1 MAIQVSPG
9 VSVSEID
16 LTTIIPAVSTS
27 AGAIG
32 GLFRWGPIGQI
43 VLVDS
48 EKTLVSRYG
57 KPTNYN
63 AETFFTAANFL
74 AYGNQLYVSRA
85 ANTAD
90 TTANGTWTAVA
101 DSANAVAPAV
111 ASGFATTA
119 NTTSGQNT
127 VTLAS
132 TTNLYV
138 GQPFSSPGFS
148 GTPTIGAIIN
158 STAINASAT
167 ATSTTVSNTITF
179 TSVYTGSN
187 VNTAFFFNNSDAYYA
202 ALNNYPGGFTGNAT
216 FLFSAKYPGSLG
228 SSLAISM
235 VDTAAAYS
243 SNLIAV
249 GNVVFNPTV
258 GNTTFIPNSNAAIFY
273 FNEANTATNIATV
286 ISPVT
291 FNSAA
296 NMASYA
302 AWNSLTVGDWITLGN
317 SSIGFQNLQVTSKG
331 TAPVFVANVG
341 TLSTGGS
348 ATVITSL
355 TSTANIVVGMLVS
368 AQTGSTGVLNA
379 NNLAQVV
386 AVNSTAV
393 TINVA
398 ATGAGTANLHFA
410 QEFFTVNFSSPYTLA
425 TAYTPTLN
433 ASAQGNVGRLW
444 QFYSSVTQQPSVS
457 AYNSTYGNVNAVD
470 EVHAVVYDA
479 GGKITNVPGTILE
492 VYQGLSRATDAK
504 TVDGASL
511 YYQTVLNQN
520 SQYVWW
526 TNFRGGGTYVNTAV
540 NTATLANNAP
550 LNIQFAGGQDGFGET
565 SVGTNIGVITAAY
578 DQFKSVETAPISLI
592 LGGKDFGVAA
602 GDSYTGVI
610 GNYLIQNIAQNRQD
624 CVAFVSPPRYT
635 VVNNVGNE
643 YASVTTFR
651 NTLTS
656 SSYGVLDSGYKYQ
669 YDKYND
675 VYRYVPLNGDIA
687 GLCVYTDNTKD
698 PWWSPAGFNRGQIKN
713 VVKLAWNPKKAER
726 DAIYPNGVNPVVT
739 FPGQGTVLFGDRTLQ
754 TKPSAF
760 DRINVRRLFIV
771 LEKAISAAAQYTL
784 FEFNDAFTR
793 AQFVSLVTPFLKDV
807 QGRRGITDF
816 YVVCDSTNNTQQ
828 VIDAN
833 QFVGDIYIKPARSI
847 NYIQLNFVAVRTGVD
862 FTTIV
867 GKF

>member
-90 TTANGTWTAVA
+90 TSANGTWTAVA

-119 NTTSGQNT
+119 NTTSGSNT
-127 VTLAS
+127 ITLAS

-138 GQPFSSPGFS
+138 GQPFTSTAFT
-148 GTPTIGAIIN
+148 GTPTIGAIVN
-158 STAINASAT
+158 STAINASST
-167 ATSTTVSNTITF
+167 ASSTTVANTISF
-179 TSVYTGSN
+179 TSVYSGSN
-187 VNTAFFFNNSDAYYA
+187 VQPTFFFNNSDLYYA
-202 ALNNYPGGFTGNAT
+202 ALNNNPGGFTSNAT
-216 FLFSAKYPGSLG
+216 FLFSAKYPGALG

-235 VDTAAAYS
+235 IDTAAAYS
-243 SNLIAV
+243 SNLTSV
-249 GNVVFNPTV
+249 GSVVFNPTV
-258 GNTTFIPNSNAAIFY
+258 GNTTFIPNSNVATFY
-273 FNEANTATNIATV
+273 FTESNAATTAAVTGAIIANVNFASAT
-286 ISPVT
+286 
-291 FNSAA
+291 
-296 NMASYA
+296 NMASYI
-302 AWNSLTVGDWITLGN
+302 AWNNLTVGDWVTLGN
-317 SSIGFQNLQVTSKG
+317 SSIGFQNLQITSKG

-341 TLSTGGS
+341 TLATS
-348 ATVITSL
+348 AVITGL
-355 TSTANIVVGMLVS
+355 TSTANIAVGMLVS

-410 QEFFTVNFSSPYTLA
+410 QEFFAVNFSSPYTLS
-425 TAYTPTLN
+425 TAYSPTLN
-433 ASAQGNVGRLW
+433 TYGQGNIGRLW
-444 QFYSSVTQQPSVS
+444 QFYSSVTQQPNTSVYT
-457 AYNSTYGNVNAVD
+457 ATYGNVAAVD

-479 GGKITNVPGTILE
+479 GGKITNVPGTVLE

-504 TVDGASL
+504 TIDGAAL

-526 TNFRGGGTYVNTAV
+526 TNFRGGGTYVNSA
-540 NTATLANNAP
+540 ASIASLANNTP
-550 LNIQFAGGQDGFGET
+550 LTIQFAGGQDGFVET
-565 SVGTNIGVITAAY
+565 NVGTNLGVITAAY
-578 DQFKSVETAPISLI
+578 DQFKSVETAPISLL

-602 GDSYTGVI
+602 GDNTTGII
-610 GNYLIQNIAQNRQD
+610 GNYLIQNIAQVRQD

-643 YASVTTFR
+643 YSSVTTFR

-675 VYRYVPLNGDIA
+675 VYRYIPLNGDIA

-713 VVKLAWNPKKAER
+713 LVKLAWNPKKAER
-726 DAIYPNGVNPVVT
+726 DAIYPNGINPVVT

-771 LEKAISAAAQYTL
+771 LEKAIAAAAQYTL

-816 YVVCDSTNNTQQ
+816 YVVCDTTNNTQQ

-862 FTTIV
+862 FSTIV